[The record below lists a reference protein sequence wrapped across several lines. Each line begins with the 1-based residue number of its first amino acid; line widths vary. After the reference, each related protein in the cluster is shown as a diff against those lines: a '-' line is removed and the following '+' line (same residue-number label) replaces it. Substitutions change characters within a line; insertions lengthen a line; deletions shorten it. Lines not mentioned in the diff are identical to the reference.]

1 MVNLIKSERGVRPL
15 LLTKKEKQLLI
26 RVLKKERNRVF
37 GLKENK
43 DEVRELLDK
52 LEQNTRNEKVNKVK
66 PSKL

>member
-1 MVNLIKSERGVRPL
+1 M

-26 RVLKKERNRVF
+26 RVLQKEKSRVF

-43 DEVRELLDK
+43 SDVQELLDK
-52 LEQNTRNEKVNKVK
+52 LEQNTRNEKINKVK

>member
-1 MVNLIKSERGVRPL
+1 MRPL

>member
-1 MVNLIKSERGVRPL
+1 MRIL

-37 GLKENK
+37 GMKENK
-43 DEVRELLDK
+43 NEVRDLLEK

>member
-1 MVNLIKSERGVRPL
+1 M